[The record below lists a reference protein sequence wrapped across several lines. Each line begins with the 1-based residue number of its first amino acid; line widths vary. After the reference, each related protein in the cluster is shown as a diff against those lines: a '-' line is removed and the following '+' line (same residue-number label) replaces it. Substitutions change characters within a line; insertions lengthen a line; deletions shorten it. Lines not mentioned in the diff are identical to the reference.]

1 MISDIENVEE
11 LLGESVERITS
22 FDEWNYDDWHYTPY

>member
-11 LLGESVERITS
+11 LLGESVERISS
-22 FDEWNYDDWHYTPY
+22 FDEWNYDD